1 MSQQIP
7 PHPSKLR
14 KGFLVVGIVLL
25 SLGFFFLYVASVNG
39 IDVVT
44 TFHDAVDLDSA
55 GSPHNFT
62 DPIGLAIKYPINPY
76 TITMQPNDYLNTSF
90 PNDIYQIEP
99 IYIVFWDN
107 VSNEVL
113 KYSQP
118 LGDML
123 DFRNEGSSQMTIQV
137 YLVCRNT
144 SNTHDDSIHGGFT
157 YRDELTNIYPVTT
170 TLNHYERPQWFY
182 LGVGMVLSSLA
193 VIPIFKSIK
202 QPQTMPFCSKE
213 NAIKTQVPS
222 KISGSP

>member
-1 MSQQIP
+1 MSQQILAT
-7 PHPSKLR
+7 SRLR

-39 IDVVT
+39 IDRVT

-62 DPIGLAIKYPINPY
+62 DPIGLAIEYPINPY
-76 TITMQPNDYLNTSF
+76 TVTMQPNDYLNTSL

-123 DFRNEGSSQMTIQV
+123 GFRNEGSSQMTVQV
-137 YLVCRNT
+137 YLVCKNT
-144 SNTHDDSIHGGFT
+144 SNTHDDSTHVGFT
-157 YRDELTNIYPVTT
+157 YSDELTNIYPVTT

-182 LGVGMVLSSLA
+182 LCIGMVLSSLA

-202 QPQTMPFCSKE
+202 QPQATPFCSKE
-213 NAIKTQVPS
+213 NAIETQVPS
-222 KISGSP
+222 KISETP